1 MIDQT
6 IETNP
11 AMPRLTT
18 PAGNRPLLS
27 GLQAILDYSLWP
39 ALLCFSLG
47 GVYVALRVGHS
58 PGVVLFAQSVM
69 NILIL
74 ALLEAL
80 RPERR
85 EWALHS
91 DRSVAGDLIHSIA
104 GSVLAGNV
112 GRVLLSVLIA
122 LVAAEA
128 AGQQSGSLWLAWS
141 LGGWPIA
148 AQFLVFLLYMEC
160 ASYWWHRL
168 MHLVPVLW
176 RFHYIHHNPTRMHVL
191 KAGRVHWFS
200 GIVGTMLKFALP
212 VALGAPP
219 ALFIAYA
226 AATNIFGTLTHA
238 NFRHR
243 IPGFVHYV
251 LNTAGVH
258 HLHHSTRMDLGNSN
272 FGNILSV
279 WDVVFGSFRHPDE
292 NRLERVGVTKPAVR
306 DGLVGELI
314 GPLIPGGLL
323 SKPPLESDVAIRG
336 GRKIRLR
343 SRP

>member
-1 MIDQT
+1 MIDRTYENKTHPVSPPRASPAANRSGARLAQT
-6 IETNP
+6 
-11 AMPRLTT
+11 
-18 PAGNRPLLS
+18 S
-27 GLQAILDYSLWP
+27 LDYLIWP
-39 ALLCFSLG
+39 ALLGLSLG
-47 GVYVALRVGHS
+47 GVFMALRAGYS
-58 PGVVLFAQSVM
+58 AGVVLFAQSVL
-69 NILIL
+69 NILVI

-85 EWALHS
+85 EWALHT
-91 DRSVAGDLIHSIA
+91 DRSVVGDLIHSIA

-112 GRVLLSVLIA
+112 GRMLLSVLLA
-122 LVAAEA
+122 LAAAEVS
-128 AGQQSGSLWLAWS
+128 GRQSASLWAASW
-141 LGGWPIA
+141 LGGWHIA

-168 MHLVPVLW
+168 MHIVPVLW

-238 NFRHR
+238 NFRYR
-243 IPGFVHYV
+243 MPGFVHYI

-279 WDVVFGSFRHPDE
+279 WDVVFGSFRHPDQY
-292 NRLERVGVTKPAVR
+292 RLERVGVIKPAVR

-323 SKPPLESDVAIRG
+323 AKNVSAAGGDRSGAIHSG
-336 GRKIRLR
+336 V
-343 SRP
+343 